1 MPKTAGFELGSGEN
15 NDRARYVMIHI
26 LSPTII
32 MARKGK
38 NNQNNAAAAPPPEEP
53 TAADDAPAP
62 EPRPPVEVLYCAGFS
77 VPLTR

>member
-38 NNQNNAAAAPPPEEP
+38 NNQNNAAAA
-53 TAADDAPAP
+53 AGAP
-62 EPRPPVEVLYCAGFS
+62 RRNLDEVLCFKVRVLVVLGLYLS
-77 VPLTR
+77 VGSS